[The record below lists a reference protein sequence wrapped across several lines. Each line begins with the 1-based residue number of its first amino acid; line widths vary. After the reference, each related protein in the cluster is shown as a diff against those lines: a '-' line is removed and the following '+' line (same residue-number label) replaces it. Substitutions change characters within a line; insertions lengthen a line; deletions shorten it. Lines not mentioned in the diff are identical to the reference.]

1 MYEQCRNRYGNNL
14 NQLDPKKEQYN
25 KFESRRL
32 ELFDWCIRYLQ
43 KPNLKNDRMMWSL
56 MTKLGKR
63 QRLSYRQFECLVS
76 FLIYE
81 PKFEGKSLSD
91 VVEHFSVLIYGLE
104 EERDLLNKFIEDQRV
119 DFSNVVVLEEG
130 VN

>member
-1 MYEQCRNRYGNNL
+1 
-14 NQLDPKKEQYN
+14 
-25 KFESRRL
+25 
-32 ELFDWCIRYLQ
+32 
-43 KPNLKNDRMMWSL
+43 

-91 VVEHFSVLIYGLE
+91 VFEHFSVLIYGLE
-104 EERDLLNKFIEDQRV
+104 EERDLLNKLIEDQRV
-119 DFSNVVVLEEG
+119 DFSNVVVLEQG